1 MVGPDFRT
9 PEPSLAERWTLA
21 GDPTVVTD
29 RRSDAAWWTSFN
41 DPTLTALIETAYR
54 QNLTLLAAGT
64 RVLEARA
71 RLGVA
76 IGELYP
82 QSQELTGSVTSIRPS
97 RNDQTAFPS
106 GVTSEFWRSTLAAQ
120 ATWEL
125 DFWGRFRRGVQAAD
139 AQYLASIA
147 TYDDVL
153 VTLLADVASTYIAIR
168 TQQAQIAIAE
178 ANVVKQRLSLR
189 IARDR
194 FQGGVSTA
202 LDVAQ
207 AENVLAQTEST
218 IPQLTAQLIASR
230 SALAVLLGQPPS
242 TLAAELGRARPQI
255 PLPPPTAAVG
265 VPADLLRRR
274 PDIRAA
280 ELRAAAQSEQVGIA
294 LAQLFPAFRLSGLL
308 GTNASTV
315 GTNDLGQMF
324 NASSLSFAFGLD
336 FSWPVLNYGQITNT
350 VRVQDARLQALL
362 IGYRNTVL
370 QAQKEVETGLGGYA
384 EGARQVAL
392 LQRSTAAAER
402 ALSLANEQYR
412 LGTRD
417 FTTVLTAAQN
427 LFQAESNLASAMGAR
442 ANSLVGL
449 YRALGGGWQIREGS
463 RFLDDGTIEEMR
475 QRTNW
480 GRLLPPPG
488 APVPATPGLPG
499 PADRGPSIRAPEW

>member
-255 PLPPPTAAVG
+255 PLPPPT
-265 VPADLLRRR
+265 
-274 PDIRAA
+274 
-280 ELRAAAQSEQVGIA
+280 
-294 LAQLFPAFRLSGLL
+294 
-308 GTNASTV
+308 
-315 GTNDLGQMF
+315 
-324 NASSLSFAFGLD
+324 
-336 FSWPVLNYGQITNT
+336 
-350 VRVQDARLQALL
+350 
-362 IGYRNTVL
+362 
-370 QAQKEVETGLGGYA
+370 
-384 EGARQVAL
+384 
-392 LQRSTAAAER
+392 
-402 ALSLANEQYR
+402 
-412 LGTRD
+412 
-417 FTTVLTAAQN
+417 
-427 LFQAESNLASAMGAR
+427 
-442 ANSLVGL
+442 
-449 YRALGGGWQIREGS
+449 
-463 RFLDDGTIEEMR
+463 
-475 QRTNW
+475 
-480 GRLLPPPG
+480 
-488 APVPATPGLPG
+488 
-499 PADRGPSIRAPEW
+499 DRKSVV